1 MDKTT
6 EKSLNSAFASAKIEG
21 FQITPTIEVNCIKIV
36 SGELSIADYIK
47 RVTEANAPV
56 NG

>member
-6 EKSLNSAFASAKIEG
+6 EKSLNSALASAKMEG
-21 FQITPTIEVNCIKIV
+21 FLITPTVKADCIKIV

-47 RVTEANAPV
+47 RTTEANAPV